1 MPADLIAEHT
11 ITVAAKFE
19 EYRVKVAA
27 LIAKHGGR
35 PLTKPGSHDVL
46 EMDNAVWQPQRVVIV
61 EFPDMAALQAW
72 YQSPE
77 YAPLLEVRRQSA
89 KDMLIALDGQI

>member
-1 MPADLIAEHT
+1 M
-11 ITVAAKFE
+11 
-19 EYRVKVAA
+19 KVGPR
-27 LIAKHGGR
+27 IAKHGGR
-35 PLTKPGSHDVL
+35 YLTKPGSHDVL
-46 EMDNAVWQPQRVVIV
+46 EKDNAVWQPQRVVIV

>member
-1 MPADLIAEHT
+1 MPAYLIAEHT
-11 ITVAAKFE
+11 ITDAAKFE
-19 EYRVKVAA
+19 EYRVKVGP

-35 PLTKPGSHDVL
+35 YITKPGSHDVL
-46 EMDNAVWQPQRVVIV
+46 EKGNAVWQPQRVVIV

-77 YAPLLEVRRQSA
+77 YAPLIEIRRQSA
-89 KDMLIALDGQI
+89 KDMLITLDGA